1 MSNFSSK
8 LSKNNDTKTISI
20 RNEVLEN
27 NLNNKIS
34 LMESSLN
41 KQISLINQKLRNNN
55 NNNYSQNIKHNKKM
69 IESCIIKINEN
80 DNDLVNVMNVINT
93 NKEVIKLL
101 TNRIE
106 YLEKKILDNKKQN
119 KIVNEEITD
128 E

>member
-55 NNNYSQNIKHNKKM
+55 NNNYPQNIKHNKKI

-80 DNDLVNVMNVINT
+80 DNDLINVMNIINT

-106 YLEKKILDNKKQN
+106 YLEKKILENKKQN
-119 KIVNEEITD
+119 KLDNEEITD